1 MMMDPGLTSR
11 FIVTPFWS
19 NVIVASGA
27 LFGAIATYIK
37 ATNIANKVEVMK
49 VELDGKLERLLKLT
63 EDASFARGILEEKRR
78 KIVERESDKEAE
90 KEFLKDKE
98 KDK

>member
-1 MMMDPGLTSR
+1 MMMDPGLTSK

-27 LFGAIATYIK
+27 LFGAVAAFIK
-37 ATNIANKVEVMK
+37 ANAIAAKVDILK
-49 VELDGKLERLLKLT
+49 VELDGKLDRLLKLT
-63 EDASFARGILEEKRR
+63 EDSSFARGILEEKKRR
-78 KIVERESDKEAE
+78 IIEQESDKEAE